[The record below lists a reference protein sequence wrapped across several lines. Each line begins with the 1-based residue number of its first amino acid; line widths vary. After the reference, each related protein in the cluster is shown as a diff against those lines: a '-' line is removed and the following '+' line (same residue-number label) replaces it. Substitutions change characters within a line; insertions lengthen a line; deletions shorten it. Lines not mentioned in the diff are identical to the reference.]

1 MNVLVYNGPG
11 TTPGSVKHTVE
22 TLRYLLEPHYAVS
35 TVSSKVLLQEPWQT
49 KTSALV
55 FPGGADLPYVKEC
68 RPIIPAIKDFI
79 SKQGGKFIGFCAGGY
94 FGSSR
99 VEFCQGDLTMEVT
112 GNRDLQF
119 FPGTARG
126 PAFSGF
132 KYKSEAGAK
141 AALLTL
147 SNGAQ
152 FHSYYNGGSVFVDA
166 DSFDNV
172 EVLAHYAQETD
183 VPYTDNSDNS
193 VKPAAVVLCT
203 VGRGKVLLTG
213 PHPEFI
219 PKVLEKAH
227 DNEFPPHLIDVLKQD
242 DTKRIEFMH
251 HILEKAGFKTR
262 NDYTEYRAPSMT
274 PILVT
279 TRLQTKD
286 RYTELQ
292 QNLKNNTECV
302 INSGHLEFSG
312 EADRFQLYQGYE
324 SSLAAA
330 TAPLDNDD
338 PDKSIK
344 TLIIASDNEIF
355 PSKQVTTN
363 FNFENYFSILKP
375 ENTVGSLLLYGEVLT
390 STSTLLNQNRSLLN
404 SLPDNSV
411 LFVGDVQLSGRGRG
425 GNTWVNPK
433 GVCASTAVI
442 SLPLVSPLT
451 HQSTPIAFVQYLAML
466 AYSKA
471 ICSYEPGF
479 EDLPVR
485 IKWPNDLYIM
495 SPDYYYSKNLNLFG
509 SSFDHNQVPLTDIEP
524 AYLKVA
530 GLLINTHVF
539 GDKYTLLLGCGLNLS
554 NNGPTSSLNQWV
566 DILNVERR
574 KNGQHDLPHIEK
586 EKLLAEY
593 MNNLQDIMHIFVNRG
608 VQYLL
613 PDYYKFWL
621 HSNQIVRLTEHA
633 NTRAMITGITSDYG
647 LLIAKELE
655 PGSDYRFTGTTFHL
669 QPDGNTFDIFK
680 GLIAKKA

>member
-35 TVSSKVLLQEPWQT
+35 TVSSKVLRQEPWQT
-49 KTSALV
+49 KTTALV
-55 FPGGADLPYVKEC
+55 FPGGADMPYVKEC
-68 RPIIPAIKDFI
+68 KTIIPAIRDFV

-112 GNRDLQF
+112 GSRDMQF

-126 PAFSGF
+126 PAFKGF
-132 KYKSEAGAK
+132 KYKCESGAR

-147 SNGAQ
+147 SNGEQ

-166 DSFDNV
+166 DNYSNV
-172 EVLAHYAQETD
+172 EVLAHYAEKTD
-183 VPYTDNSDNS
+183 VPFTDGSETN

-203 VGRGKVLLTG
+203 VGRGKALLTG

-219 PKVLEKAH
+219 PKVLESAH
-227 DNEFPPHLIDVLKQD
+227 DDEFPPGVIETLKQD
-242 DTKRIEFMH
+242 DSRRIEFMH
-251 HILEKAGFKTR
+251 YILEKAGFKTR
-262 NDYTEYRAPSMT
+262 KNYAEYQAPRLT
-274 PILVT
+274 PILMT
-279 TRLQTKD
+279 TLPYAKD
-286 RYTELQ
+286 KYVEFK
-292 QNLKNNTECV
+292 QNLSRNTQCV
-302 INSGHLEFSG
+302 IDGDHLEFKA
-312 EADRFQLYQGYE
+312 EMDNFQLYQGYE
-324 SSLAAA
+324 SSYAAA
-330 TAPLDNDD
+330 ASPLDNDNLE
-338 PDKSIK
+338 KSTK
-344 TLIIASDNEIF
+344 TFIMASDNEVF
-355 PSKQVTTN
+355 PSSQVTTN
-363 FNFENYFSILKP
+363 FNFENYFSVLKP
-375 ENTVGSLLLYGEVLT
+375 ENSTGSLLLYGEVLT
-390 STSTLLNQNRSLLN
+390 STSALLNENRSLLN

-442 SLPLVSPLT
+442 SLPLISPLT
-451 HQSTPIAFVQYLAML
+451 HEGIPIAFVQYLAML
-466 AYSKA
+466 AYTKA
-471 ICSYEPGF
+471 ICGYAPGF

-495 SPDYYYSKNLNLFG
+495 SPDYYRANNLNLYG
-509 SSFDHNQVPLTDIEP
+509 NSFNHSQVPLTDIEP

-539 GDKYTLLLGCGLNLS
+539 GDKYTLLLGCGLNIS

-566 DILNVERR
+566 DILNEERQ
-574 KNGQHDLPHIEK
+574 KHGQPDLPHIEK
-586 EKLLAEY
+586 ERLLASY
-593 MNNLQDIMHIFVNRG
+593 MNNLQTIMHTFINRG

-613 PDYYKFWL
+613 PEYYKFWL
-621 HSNQIVRLTEHA
+621 HSNQIVKLTEHA
-633 NTRAMITGITSDYG
+633 NARAMITGITNDYG